1 MRVVG
6 PVVSSDAVRRDRYVC
21 RSLQRCDR
29 RRVAR
34 HVALAGEAHWLRS
47 RLAHATQHAARDGAR
62 RVEAYST
69 RQRSAVA
76 TGYLRRVA
84 RHVAD
89 DGSDGR
95 AGASRGCPRAGA
107 EGAPRA
113 VVASQSRESR
123 CDVSRDMSPRGRER
137 VVSGEGSPRAGAG
150 RSNRSEVG
158 VGCVRGQ
165 VRQGIGQGAAVIAST
180 LRCSARR
187 GSGGISP
194 SSPRS
199 HCGVTGGRERMR

>member
-1 MRVVG
+1 MRVVVG

-47 RLAHATQHAARDGAR
+47 RLATPP
-62 RVEAYST
+62 ST
-69 RQRSAVA
+69 RLATALVASRRTPPGSARPSPP
-76 TGYLRRVA
+76 GYLRRVA

-158 VGCVRGQ
+158 RRVRSGSGEAGHRAGSSGDRLD
-165 VRQGIGQGAAVIAST
+165 VALLGSARIWRDLAELAAVA
-180 LRCSARR
+180 LR
-187 GSGGISP
+187 GDWW
-194 SSPRS
+194 
-199 HCGVTGGRERMR
+199 